1 MTDVRIYNRALSSN
15 EVAALYNYESH
26 PYCDGHWESNE
37 ASEAGAWISYF
48 SSNLPTNP
56 AFYSS
61 LAANPNFLSA
71 LANAY
76 TSSPSAYGI
85 LQQGPQGPQGIQGVQ
100 GVVGPQGPVGP
111 QGIQGPVGVFDPTVL
126 TNTAFLTGLASNP
139 VFLNALT
146 SQIRSGSNNYGLAVK
161 QNQSLSFPAIP
172 ALTITPGRRYTNT
185 VTTPSGLPV
194 TQTSG
199 NTAVATVSNDVLTLI
214 GAGSTTITATQAGNN
229 FWNPVTA
236 SQPLIV
242 TKGSQ
247 TLTFTEIKPVTF
259 STYKTVSLACT
270 SSSGLTNTTY
280 FIDNGSVGSISNNVL
295 LILGR
300 GRATITAT
308 NSGNAYFAPAFATRP
323 LIVQ

>member
-1 MTDVRIYNRALSSN
+1 
-15 EVAALYNYESH
+15 
-26 PYCDGHWESNE
+26 
-37 ASEAGAWISYF
+37 
-48 SSNLPTNP
+48 
-56 AFYSS
+56 
-61 LAANPNFLSA
+61 
-71 LANAY
+71 
-76 TSSPSAYGI
+76 
-85 LQQGPQGPQGIQGVQ
+85 
-100 GVVGPQGPVGP
+100 
-111 QGIQGPVGVFDPTVL
+111 
-126 TNTAFLTGLASNP
+126 
-139 VFLNALT
+139 
-146 SQIRSGSNNYGLAVK
+146 
-161 QNQSLSFPAIP
+161 
-172 ALTITPGRRYTNT
+172 
-185 VTTPSGLPV
+185 
-194 TQTSG
+194 
-199 NTAVATVSNDVLTLI
+199 
-214 GAGSTTITATQAGNN
+214 
-229 FWNPVTA
+229 VTA